1 MTRLAADFDTPYL
14 VASWRSVRLVRQLA
28 ATSSTRSSNAS
39 LHCLAL
45 RSGSAPLCRNVV
57 ISQPSWRGLSPVNGA
72 VQDGSEQ

>member
-1 MTRLAADFDTPYL
+1 MTRSAADFETPYL
-14 VASWRSVRLVRQLA
+14 VASWRSALERQLA